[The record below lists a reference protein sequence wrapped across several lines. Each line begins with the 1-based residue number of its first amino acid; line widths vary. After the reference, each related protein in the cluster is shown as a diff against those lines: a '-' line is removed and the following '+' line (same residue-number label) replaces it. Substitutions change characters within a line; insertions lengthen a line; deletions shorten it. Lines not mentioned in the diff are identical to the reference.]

1 MNEHKTVTEPT
12 GYDYAPTERIPA
24 QGDLPRDRAEHD
36 RHPDEHTD
44 EHSVTGHADTA
55 TDGTEPTG
63 FAEPVP
69 SAEPV
74 PTAETADTTN
84 SGKQEFDDPDFDRR
98 DADTTDFDRRDADTT
113 DFDRSGADTAEF
125 DRSGADTTEFGTS
138 PADHTEFRESTA
150 ETADFA
156 EPEPAAEP
164 VPVAGA
170 TAGSGAAAGERPAD
184 EELFAEDAVHGFRE
198 RWREVQAG
206 FVDDPAQA
214 VRGANELVDEIMR
227 ELAEHKHR
235 LETGLRDQNDTE
247 QLRVVIREYRA
258 FFNKLL
264 NV

>member
-84 SGKQEFDDPDFDRR
+84 SGEQEFDDPDFDGR
-98 DADTTDFDRRDADTT
+98 DADR
-113 DFDRSGADTAEF
+113 AEF
-125 DRSGADTTEFGTS
+125 DRSGTDTEFDRSGTDTTGFDRSGTDTAEFGTS
-138 PADHTEFRESTA
+138 PADDTEFRDTPA
-150 ETADFA
+150 DTADFA

-170 TAGSGAAAGERPAD
+170 TAESGAVAGERPAD

-214 VRGANELVDEIMR
+214 VRDANELVDEIMR

-235 LETGLRDQNDTE
+235 LEAGLRDQSDTE

-258 FFNKLL
+258 FSTSC
-264 NV
+264 